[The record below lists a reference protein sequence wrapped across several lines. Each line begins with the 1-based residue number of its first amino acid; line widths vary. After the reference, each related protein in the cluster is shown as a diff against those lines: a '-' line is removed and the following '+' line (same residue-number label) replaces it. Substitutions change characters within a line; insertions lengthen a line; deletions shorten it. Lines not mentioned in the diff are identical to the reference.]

1 MASIRC
7 DVIAKVNY
15 SDGNKNDL
23 QQLSYN
29 ARNCK
34 IENVFGTTFAGES
47 LRFTAA
53 YSMKRD

>member
-1 MASIRC
+1 MRKYRGIQMASIRC

-15 SDGNKNDL
+15 SDWNKNDL

-29 ARNCK
+29 VRNCK

-47 LRFTAA
+47 L
-53 YSMKRD
+53 